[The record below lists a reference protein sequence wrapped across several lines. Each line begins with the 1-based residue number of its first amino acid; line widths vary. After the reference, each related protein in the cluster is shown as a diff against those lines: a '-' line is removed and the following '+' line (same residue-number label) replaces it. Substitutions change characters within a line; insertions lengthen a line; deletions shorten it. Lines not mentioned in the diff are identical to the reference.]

1 MIYTLFKF
9 YQWEAIFG
17 WPISVKIGTFS
28 EGIQGAGSGKRT
40 LCCRSPWPP
49 EFSADL
55 GLTKEGCKIE
65 ILGLSVTDYCQG
77 PQPDH
82 DRPGDIW
89 VFGREIA
96 DRDVYIK
103 LKIAE
108 VGSDKIAKC
117 ISFHAAEHPLCYP
130 YKQQEQGR

>member
-1 MIYTLFKF
+1 MVNLSQLKLALFLK
-9 YQWEAIFG
+9 
-17 WPISVKIGTFS
+17 
-28 EGIQGAGSGKRT
+28 
-40 LCCRSPWPP
+40 
-49 EFSADL
+49 EFKGLVQEKGLYVVDRRGHQNSLADL

-89 VFGREIA
+89 VFGREIT

-108 VGSDKIAKC
+108 VGSGKIAKC

-130 YKQQEQGR
+130 YKQQERGR

>member
-1 MIYTLFKF
+1 MVDLSQLKLALFLKEF
-9 YQWEAIFG
+9 KGLVQ
-17 WPISVKIGTFS
+17 
-28 EGIQGAGSGKRT
+28 EGGLYVVDRRVHQKS
-40 LCCRSPWPP
+40 L
-49 EFSADL
+49 ADL
-55 GLTKEGCKIE
+55 GLTKEDCKIE

-130 YKQQEQGR
+130 YK

>member
-1 MIYTLFKF
+1 MVDLSQLKLALFLKEF
-9 YQWEAIFG
+9 KGLVQEKGLYVVDR
-17 WPISVKIGTFS
+17 SVHQNS
-28 EGIQGAGSGKRT
+28 
-40 LCCRSPWPP
+40 L
-49 EFSADL
+49 ADL
-55 GLTKEGCKIE
+55 GLTKEDCKIE

-130 YKQQEQGR
+130 YK